1 MWLTI
6 ALTTVVCIL
15 PVVAFR
21 FLKLSLKPD
30 LSDTVSARL
39 SAWGW
44 DPVSESPRARV
55 PALRAAW
62 WSREIPPPPLCPGRS
77 GPPPRGVRPRRG
89 PSPPPQVRYSQ
100 LVRKKRAQHRCTRR
114 PGRTSSRRS
123 GYAFA
128 HQEGFGELIM
138 SGKNMRLSSL
148 GLAGFATRS
157 GSGWIESLRRK
168 RSDSPGS
175 PPDKPLK
182 G

>member
-1 MWLTI
+1 M
-6 ALTTVVCIL
+6 VV
-15 PVVAFR
+15 
-21 FLKLSLKPD
+21 
-30 LSDTVSARL
+30 
-39 SAWGW
+39 
-44 DPVSESPRARV
+44 PRD
-55 PALRAAW
+55 
-62 WSREIPPPPLCPGRS
+62 PPLPHSVLGAPGPLPEES
-77 GPPPRGVRPRRG
+77 APDAAPRH
-89 PSPPPQVRYSQ
+89 PPQVRYSQ